1 MLSTDQKGSI
11 AETAIIHEAVK
22 LGIDVYKPISDGT
35 RCDLILDIDG
45 RLTRVQCKWAARHG
59 DVLVIRCYR
68 CRRTRSGLLKRGYTA
83 DEVDAFAA
91 YCVELGKCYFFRFED
106 WGGHTAIQLR
116 LRPSKN
122 KPAERNQLGRGV
134 RVRRYTGGRTGGRSS
149 AGRAPA
155 WHAGGHGF
163 EPRRLHLKAAG
174 NSGFF
179 LFHIGGGEFG
189 FR

>member
-1 MLSTDQKGSI
+1 VLSTDQKGSI

-45 RLTRVQCKWAARHG
+45 SLTRVQCKWAARHG

-106 WGGHTAIQLR
+106 WGGRTAIQLR

-122 KPAERNQLGRGV
+122 NQRRGINWAEEYEFGATLAGEQGAVAQLGERQRGTLEA
-134 RVRRYTGGRTGGRSS
+134 TGSS
-149 AGRAPA
+149 PVG
-155 WHAGGHGF
+155 
-163 EPRRLHLKAAG
+163 
-174 NSGFF
+174 ST
-179 LFHIGGGEFG
+179 
-189 FR
+189 